1 MPCGAAA
8 LQLSLPTCAF
18 NKSSRK
24 PLNFRHCR
32 FRTVASSSSS
42 SSQDGDVNDDNRAG
56 NGRNQRQTQV
66 ILVERYGNGTAKR
79 YVVDDE
85 FQVQTFVED
94 ELIGSVSDS
103 SGSSH
108 FNNEKLSWLPDIV
121 KDFIFPAGFP
131 GSVSDD
137 YLLYML
143 LQFPTNVTAWI
154 CHTLVT
160 SSLLKAVGVGSF
172 SGSTAAAS
180 AAAIRWVSKDGIGA
194 VGRLFI
200 GGRFGNVFDD
210 DPKQWRLYADFIGSA
225 GSIFDLTTPLYPAYF
240 LPLASL
246 GNLAKA
252 VARGLKD
259 PSNRVIQNHFAVEGN
274 LGEIAAKEE
283 VWEVAAQLLGLGL
296 GILFLD
302 TPGLVK
308 AYPVLA
314 TTWMFMRLL
323 HLWLRYQ
330 SLSVL
335 QFDSLN
341 LKRARLLIKSH
352 VLHSIVPGVVDCN
365 REENILIW
373 QRFMKPRIT
382 FGVPLEE
389 MISGERAAPMVKEL
403 LELYAKEKY
412 ILVVNRQISEFEVF
426 VSFKVGATSIS
437 VLRSVWQAYWLH
449 ANWNSLGNAFDQLTE
464 SRLEMEDRFEDFIQ
478 QLNGSGWDTN
488 QMNLKV
494 PKEISLDELNPA

>member
-1 MPCGAAA
+1 MPCCA
-8 LQLSLPTCAF
+8 LQLSLPISAF
-18 NKSSRK
+18 DSSRK
-24 PLNFRHCR
+24 TANFRPCHSRIAC
-32 FRTVASSSSS
+32 SSF
-42 SSQDGDVNDDNRAG
+42 SQSGIRKDDDDIENKVD
-56 NGRNQRQTQV
+56 NGRNPGQPHV

-85 FQVQTFVED
+85 LQVQTFVE
-94 ELIGSVSDS
+94 EPS
-103 SGSSH
+103 SKANTYQSSH
-108 FNNEKLSWLPDIV
+108 FSNTELSWLPDIV

-154 CHTLVT
+154 CQTLVT

-172 SGSTAAAS
+172 SGSTVAAS

-200 GGRFGNVFDD
+200 GGRFGNLFDD

-246 GNLAKA
+246 GNLTKA

-259 PSNRVIQNHFAVEGN
+259 PSFRVIQSHFAISGN
-274 LGEIAAKEE
+274 LGDVAAKEE
-283 VWEVAAQLLGLGL
+283 VWEVTAQLLGLGL

-302 TPGLVK
+302 TPGLVRS
-308 AYPVLA
+308 YPILV
-314 TTWMFMRLL
+314 TTWMAIRLL

-335 QFDSLN
+335 QFNSIN
-341 LKRARLLIKSH
+341 LKRACILVKSH
-352 VLHSIVPGVVDCN
+352 VLHSIVPGIISCN
-365 REENILIW
+365 KEENILLW
-373 QRFMKPRIT
+373 PRFMTPRIT

-389 MISGERAAPMVKEL
+389 MIFGEKAAPMVKAL
-403 LELYAKEKY
+403 LKLYSKEKY
-412 ILVVNRQISEFEVF
+412 ILVVNQQKSDFEVF
-426 VSFKVGATSIS
+426 VSFKVGASSMS
-437 VLRSVWQAYWLH
+437 VLRSLWQTYWLH
-449 ANWNSLGNAFDQLTE
+449 ENWNSSSIALEQLAQ

-478 QLNGSGWDTN
+478 QLNGIGWDTL
-488 QMNLKV
+488 QINLKV
-494 PKEISLDELNPA
+494 PKEIALDELNPI